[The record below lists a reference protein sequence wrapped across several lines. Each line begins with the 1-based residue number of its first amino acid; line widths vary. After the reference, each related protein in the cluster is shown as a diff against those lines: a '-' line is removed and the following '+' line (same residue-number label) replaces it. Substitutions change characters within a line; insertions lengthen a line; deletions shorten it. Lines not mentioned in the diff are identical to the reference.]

1 MTNRLRNVAASP
13 RSSTVFRKSFA
24 VEFKSVDEAEG
35 IVDAIVNTTGIV
47 DRQKDIV
54 EPGAFKKALGGKLP
68 KVVNSHQGHEFLGK
82 VLSMREIMP
91 GDPTLP
97 KSLADRNLGA
107 FAVKMQFNLETQSGR
122 EMFSNVKG
130 GYVDE
135 WSFMFTIADAV
146 YDAKGVRH
154 IKLID
159 EIFEVSPV
167 LVGANQATLT
177 LAAKSAAGAVIDR
190 VEKAHAI
197 LDDLRVIH
205 GLLKSDVSTKPKRR
219 SARFSIRTPDGPK
232 YPINDCSDVRDA
244 WQLRGRSDIPRERV
258 ERHVRRAANA
268 LGCDGPW
275 NDGKGFNP
283 NDECAEC
290 EEHKDGMLP
299 DLQGDEAQ
307 HMEPFQHAID
317 DIKELI
323 SQELAEEEPE
333 ADCVMELASIW
344 QALCNWYMG
353 EASESESDS
362 PMQAYSAA
370 ANITELSELTARAIA
385 AGVIAGRSRHR

>member
-1 MTNRLRNVAASP
+1 
-13 RSSTVFRKSFA
+13 VFRKSFA

-47 DRQKDIV
+47 DRQKDII
-54 EPGAFKKALGGKLP
+54 EPGAFRKAIGGKLP
-68 KVVNSHQGHEFLGK
+68 KVVNSHQGSEFLGK

-91 GDPTLP
+91 GDPALP
-97 KSLADRNLGA
+97 KSLADRHLGA
-107 FAVKMQFNLETQSGR
+107 FAVKMQFNLETQAGR

-135 WSFMFTIADAV
+135 WSFMFTIDDAQ
-146 YDAKGVRH
+146 YDAKGIRH

-177 LAAKSAAGAVIDR
+177 LAAKSASNVRGGLVDHLNGLIDHI
-190 VEKAHAI
+190 V
-197 LDDLRVIH
+197 
-205 GLLKSDVSTKPKRR
+205 KSDVSHQSQRR

-244 WQLRGRSDIPRERV
+244 WSLRGRSSIPRERV
-258 ERHVRRAANA
+258 ERHVRRAARA

-275 NDGKGFNP
+275 NDGKSFATAPG
-283 NDECAEC
+283 EEECEGCAE
-290 EEHKDGMLP
+290 EKDAMGIPELT
-299 DLQGDEAQ
+299 GDEAI
-307 HMEPFQHAID
+307 HTEPFLHALD

-323 SQELAEEEPE
+323 SQELAEESLEFE
-333 ADCVMELASIW
+333 CIATLSNLALGLIS
-344 QALCNWYMG
+344 WYRG
-353 EASESESDS
+353 EASEYNDNDS
-362 PMQAYSAA
+362 NGSMQAYSATPHINA
-370 ANITELSELTARAIA
+370 TSELTARAIA
-385 AGVIAGRSRHR
+385 AGVSAGRSRRR